1 MPVRDHSAGG
11 AAPIREDVAVERHDR
26 HAAYSRGGERVFI
39 WIAWV
44 AAFAFWLF
52 TMSSAVGILRDV
64 FQPAAEQVP
73 GGPGGGELGLIL
85 LTVIAFFVLGVA
97 VLWASIRWATRDKSL
112 DPVTEASTRALY
124 NAVERA
130 GGDDMVTRGPGA
142 RKPFERD
149 SYRPA

>member
-1 MPVRDHSAGG
+1 MPVKDHA
-11 AAPIREDVAVERHDR
+11 AVE
-26 HAAYSRGGERVFI
+26 
-39 WIAWV
+39 IAPVREYV
-44 AAFAFWLF
+44 AARRDRRPAYRRAGEQAFVWTAWAAACAFWAF
-52 TMSSAVGILRDV
+52 TLSSAIGIFRDV
-64 FQPAAEQVP
+64 FRPAAEQVP

-85 LTVIAFFVLGVA
+85 LSVVAFFLFAVA
-97 VLWASIRWATRDKSL
+97 VLWTSLRWATRDKSL

-149 SYRPA
+149 SFRPA